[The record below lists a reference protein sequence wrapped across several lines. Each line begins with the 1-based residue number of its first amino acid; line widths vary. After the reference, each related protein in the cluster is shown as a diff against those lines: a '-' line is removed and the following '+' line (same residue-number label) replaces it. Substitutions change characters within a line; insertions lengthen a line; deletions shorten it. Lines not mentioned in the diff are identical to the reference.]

1 MIVCSLIAVQANFS
15 SNNYCRLQIEQEN
28 MYCDKSDV
36 DPLALSLRSVCFL
49 SASQIL
55 FASY

>member
-1 MIVCSLIAVQANFS
+1 MPILALN
-15 SNNYCRLQIEQEN
+15 CRLQTEQIS
-28 MYCDKSDV
+28 SDCI
-36 DPLALSLRSVCFL
+36 DSDDDLLALVLHSLRFL

>member
-1 MIVCSLIAVQANFS
+1 MVILALNCQ
-15 SNNYCRLQIEQEN
+15 LQIEQVN
-28 MYCDKSDV
+28 SDCTNSDD
-36 DPLALSLRSVCFL
+36 DPLALVLRSLRFL